1 MIRDSSPSHK
11 LSAPKP
17 LEHDLKALLP
27 EVQKE
32 YQAGVNRD
40 LARHRYQGVF
50 SRRLLITSAILLS
63 ETEHVIADYLKQ
75 CAQGRKE
82 VLEEAETLVSDLLE
96 IHTRSALQHN
106 RNAVSL
112 ADYPEEQSPS
122 EETFSDVLS
131 HLEELRQHWRTQIHK
146 AA

>member
-1 MIRDSSPSHK
+1 MIRDSSSSHK
-11 LSAPKP
+11 LSAYKP
-17 LEHDLKALLP
+17 LEQDLRALLP
-27 EVQKE
+27 QIQQE

-40 LARHRYQGVF
+40 LVRHRYQGIF

-63 ETEHVIADYLKQ
+63 ETEHVIADHLKQ
-75 CAQGRKE
+75 CRQGRE
-82 VLEEAETLVSDLLE
+82 AVLEEAEILVSDLLKT
-96 IHTRSALQHN
+96 HTRNALSHNQSAY
-106 RNAVSL
+106 SL

-122 EETFSDVLS
+122 EAAFSDVLS

>member
-1 MIRDSSPSHK
+1 MIRDSSSSHK
-11 LSAPKP
+11 LSVYQP
-17 LEHDLKALLP
+17 LEQDLKALLP

-63 ETEHVIADYLKQ
+63 ETEHVIADYLENCRQ
-75 CAQGRKE
+75 ARKE
-82 VLEEAETLVSDLLE
+82 VLEEAEALVSDLLQ
-96 IHTRSALQHN
+96 IHTHSALQHN
-106 RNAVSL
+106 QQILSL
-112 ADYPEEQSPS
+112 ADYPEERAPS

-131 HLEELRQHWRTQIHK
+131 HIEELRQHWRNQVYK